1 MKSISNFLA
10 FLISFAFIA
19 GLIWITVLG
28 IKFVISQYQMIN
40 IQTTPILIIISILSI
55 ICSLII
61 AGAIK
66 SSPMGRNRNINPE
79 KAAVYNHFIDLLSI
93 STEFEITSQ
102 NINIDAEYKLLRK
115 EMVLW
120 ASDNVLKK
128 YLEFDK
134 LLIELTID
142 KKIVLNKGEKV
153 IFEIRKDLGNRNQN
167 LKTGQISSLL
177 T

>member
-1 MKSISNFLA
+1 MKSFSSFLA
-10 FLISFAFIA
+10 FLLSFAFIA
-19 GLIWITVLG
+19 GLIWVTILG
-28 IKFVISQYQMIN
+28 IKFVIAQYQMVD

-66 SSPMGRNRNINPE
+66 SSPMGNNRNINPE

-93 STEFEITSQ
+93 STEFEITPQ
-102 NINIDAEYKLLRK
+102 NINMNAEYKLLRK

-120 ASDNVLKK
+120 ASDKVLKK
-128 YLEFDK
+128 YLEYDK
-134 LLIELTID
+134 YLNELTID
-142 KKIVLNKGEKV
+142 KKTLLNKGEKV

-167 LKTGQISSLL
+167 LKTGQISSVLN
-177 T
+177 